1 MKMTHR
7 LKGMETSFRDLSGP
21 KAGLNLLPIFINIPG
36 TPKCTISLVD
46 GGRLR
51 TFLCETM
58 HMLCSSGYTLSGIY
72 NDDLSWSPKT
82 QSRIQIHRFR
92 PVCAPSQKKV
102 VLAAFLVVIHQTIWN
117 S

>member
-72 NDDLSWSPKT
+72 NDDLSWSPRT
-82 QSRIQIHRFR
+82 QLPKNVFSQPFFDVIYI
-92 PVCAPSQKKV
+92 PVKHCKLWGIGKV
-102 VLAAFLVVIHQTIWN
+102 KRC
-117 S
+117 